1 MAITAGFRSR
11 RLAAVATLLSVLAL
25 AAPASAA
32 TAPAASAGWLDGDA
46 DWQHD
51 SYNRHET
58 QLSVR
63 NVGSLHGG
71 LTVSAASRR
80 QLTMPTVAGGT
91 LYFGSYWAPGQART
105 SVEAHDA
112 TTGRLQWRR
121 TAPEPF
127 PATARQPKYLNGRV
141 YVTSGGGDSVGS
153 ISDRTAALDAKTGG
167 RLWQVSGVADVVG
180 YGQLFV
186 RDYHCDGGG
195 CWQFSLTAYDAG
207 TGRVTWSRM
216 INPDPPSYTGGGFSG
231 GVLNAGTLYFG
242 EDDAD
247 GHFWLRAVDARTGE
261 PRWSTPTS
269 AVPTAA
275 AVDAA
280 TGAVLVAESNK
291 VRAVVG
297 ATGRVRWVRAGL
309 DLIGSTEFYLPGGT
323 ASGAVAVGQG
333 ALFALCGVNPG
344 TELCATRLSDGRTI
358 TTFRPPTC
366 SATSN
371 LWSALAL
378 ANGVLYATSSGCGVV
393 AIDTAARRVIG
404 TVAPGK
410 GLLRPEVADGR
421 LYAGTHRAVTAW
433 KL

>member
-1 MAITAGFRSR
+1 MAATAGSRSR

-25 AAPASAA
+25 AAPLSAA
-32 TAPAASAGWLDGDA
+32 ASPVASAGWLEGDA

-51 SYNRHET
+51 SVNHHET

-63 NVGSLHGG
+63 NVGSLHAG
-71 LTVSAASRR
+71 LTVSAGRR
-80 QLTMPTVAGGT
+80 HQLTMPTVARGT
-91 LYFGSYWAPGQART
+91 MYFGTYWVPGQART

-112 TTGRLQWRR
+112 TTGRLRWRS

-141 YVTSGGGDSVGS
+141 YVTTGGGESVGS
-153 ISDRTAALDAKTGG
+153 IYNRTAALDAKTGR

-186 RDYHCDGGG
+186 RNYRCDGGG

-207 TGRVTWSRM
+207 TGTVTWSRM
-216 INPDPPSYTGGGFSG
+216 ISPDPPSHTGGGFSG
-231 GVLNAGTLYFG
+231 GVLNAGILYFG

-247 GHFWLRAVDARTGE
+247 GHVWLRAVDARTGE
-261 PRWSTPTS
+261 PRWSTATS

-280 TGAVLVAESNK
+280 TGVVLVAEGDK

-309 DLIGSTEFYLPGGT
+309 HIIGSGEYYLPGGT

-333 ALFALCGVNPG
+333 AMFALCGLNPG
-344 TELCATRLSDGRTI
+344 TELCATRLSDGAI

-371 LWSALAL
+371 LWSGLAL
-378 ANGVLYATSSGCGVV
+378 ANGVLYATSSECGVV

-421 LYAGTHRAVTAW
+421 LYAGSLRAVTAW
-433 KL
+433 QP